1 MHVGLRFGFKKFHL
15 EKSVAQKRLVIVA
28 ISLVMVETSLE
39 MVVTALVVVATT
51 MSSRCFVKATI
62 FLFSATI
69 ATG

>member
-1 MHVGLRFGFKKFHL
+1 MRASLSFGFKKFHL
-15 EKSVAQKRLVIVA
+15 VKYVAQKSLVIVA

-51 MSSRCFVKATI
+51 MSSQCFVKATI
-62 FLFSATI
+62 FLFSAAI